1 MNKMDQQTISLTTV
15 QGDPLLRDNDERVKE
30 VENFLNEFLK
40 PECDDQRRIC
50 TARARCCGSSRSLY
64 CTECYSLIIPK
75 DEWPTSIKNSELKLP
90 FNVTCILD
98 DRRKS
103 STGLHLPVLLRAS
116 GHGDQISIADL
127 DRGEVPSICDMDST
141 YLLFPQKGVSKPL
154 SSVADKV
161 KNLVVLDC
169 KWTSS
174 QFSRELPVI
183 QDLPKVHLT
192 TPPKESFYWRWH
204 NAGQGMLSTLE
215 AIYFASM
222 ELKQI
227 KEKNDEKENHMLDLL
242 WLFGIQRAS
251 TVLTACK
258 LGKPI
263 PFTSEGKEM
272 QRSLRRTIKGSE
284 SHLRDIERGRQLKE
298 ANQKMKSNN
307 NSSDTFPS
315 QLTQSSQ

>member
-1 MNKMDQQTISLTTV
+1 MMNKEKDEAISLTSLEE
-15 QGDPLLRDNDERVKE
+15 DSLSRENDKILIEL
-30 VENFLNEFLK
+30 ENYLNGFLK
-40 PECDDQRRIC
+40 PEHDNQRRTC
-50 TARARCCGSSRSLY
+50 TTRARCCGSSRSLY
-64 CTECYSLIIPK
+64 CTECYNLIVPK

-90 FNVTCILD
+90 FDVTCILD

-116 GHGDQISIADL
+116 GHGDQISITDL
-127 DRGEVPSICDMDST
+127 DRGESPPIYDTDST

-174 QFSRELPVI
+174 QCSRELPVI
-183 QDLPKVHLT
+183 KNLPKVHLT
-192 TPPKESFYWRWH
+192 SPPGESFYWRWH
-204 NAGQGMLSTLE
+204 NAGKGMVSTLE

-222 ELKQI
+222 EINQM
-227 KEKNDEKENHMLDLL
+227 KEKNNQEENHLLDLL

-298 ANQKMKSNN
+298 AYQKTENKQQ
-307 NSSDTFPS
+307 FI
-315 QLTQSSQ
+315 